1 MAGFTMQRLTQ
12 PLLGRSNMKNNK
24 KSSMKRS
31 SCIYAFVFTLA
42 LFTISCQRTQSP
54 ETAKPVSVATSAE
67 ITPVDI
73 PAGYG
78 YPGDRAQIQAW
89 ANAWEIAKITQHT
102 WDMWAGMTA
111 DSGQGFNG
119 SKLPYWETWCG
130 TEDVFG
136 GICGKRARPGRPFR
150 LASQL
155 THEAKLKGLAA
166 KADTQVVSFN
176 KFNPSMAQY
185 LQAQH
190 AGPGT
195 AGPYNYTSV
204 ASLIALNQAWPSNT
218 PTVDRKVEESP
229 YQPATN
235 GAVGFAGIETK
246 PVIFLV
252 KASGLTP
259 MPLWQG
265 VAASSNQTNP
275 TPNTWTTC
283 VLLDPAST
291 GGSNVAPVPATPA
304 QIANKVAMPYGCTNY
319 LYAPL
324 ATIYSFKMDAADAA
338 AWNSVQ
344 GNGGTAS
351 AGDYGVLAGMHVNS
365 KEIINWTW
373 QTFWWQPGQDPP
385 NNFPGSKSG
394 MTANVQG
401 PWRNYASCSAYIQT
415 QGKASTKMVVCFNPF
430 LETSSGIPDGIQSN
444 CMSCHGTATAA
455 GSNNNIATL
464 SYPSNYTKPI
474 SFGEGSIPI
483 DPMFAGYT
491 RTDFS
496 WAIPVNA
503 K

>member
-1 MAGFTMQRLTQ
+1 
-12 PLLGRSNMKNNK
+12 MKSHK
-24 KSSMKRS
+24 QSSMKRS
-31 SCIYAFVFTLA
+31 FAFALVLA
-42 LFTISCQRTQSP
+42 LTLFAVSCKPSQPTETPQPVAQASP
-54 ETAKPVSVATSAE
+54 TVAGG

-78 YPGDRAQIQAW
+78 YPGDRPQIQAW
-89 ANAWEIAKITQHT
+89 ADAWEIDKITQHT

-111 DSGQGFNG
+111 DSGQSFNG

-136 GICGKRARPGRPFR
+136 GSCGKSARPGRPFR
-150 LASQL
+150 IASQL
-155 THEAKLKGLAA
+155 THVARLKGLSAQP
-166 KADTQVVSFN
+166 DTTVVSFN
-176 KFNPSMAQY
+176 KFNPSMSQY

-190 AGPGT
+190 PGPGT
-195 AGPYNYTSV
+195 TGPYNYTSV
-204 ASLIALNQAWPSNT
+204 SSLIALNAAWPAST

-229 YQPATN
+229 YKPSAP
-235 GAVGFAGIETK
+235 GAAGFAGIETK

-259 MPLWQG
+259 MPLWLG
-265 VAASSNQTNP
+265 PAGSTNKNNP

-283 VLLDPAST
+283 VLLDPANT
-291 GGSNVAPVPATPA
+291 GGPDVAPVPATPA
-304 QIANKVAMPYGCTNY
+304 QIAQKVSMPYACTTY

-324 ATIYSFKMDAADAA
+324 ATIYSFKMDATDAA
-338 AWNSVQ
+338 AWNSLQ

-351 AGDYGVLAGMHVNS
+351 AGDYGVLGGMHVNS
-365 KEIINWTW
+365 KEILNWTW
-373 QTFWWQPGQDPP
+373 QTFWWQPGQDTP
-385 NNFPGSKSG
+385 NNFPGSKQG
-394 MTANVQG
+394 ITANVLG
-401 PWRNYASCSAYIQT
+401 PWRNYASCSAYNQT

-430 LETSSGIPDGIQSN
+430 LETSSGIPAGLTSN
-444 CMSCHGTATAA
+444 CMTCHGTATAA
-455 GSNNNIATL
+455 GSNNKLSTL
-464 SYPSNYTKPI
+464 SYPANYNKPI

-483 DPMFAGYT
+483 DPIFAGYT

>member
-1 MAGFTMQRLTQ
+1 
-12 PLLGRSNMKNNK
+12 MKQ
-24 KSSMKRS
+24 SLFAYTL
-31 SCIYAFVFTLA
+31 IFTLA
-42 LFTISCQRTQSP
+42 LLAVSCQQPPPAQPATPVAAVSP
-54 ETAKPVSVATSAE
+54 AVNPSA
-67 ITPVDI
+67 ITPTDI
-73 PAGYG
+73 PPGFG

-89 ANAWEIAKITQHT
+89 ADQWEIAKITQHT

-111 DSGQGFNG
+111 DSGQTADG

-136 GICGKRARPGRPFR
+136 GTCGQGRGLARPGRPFR
-150 LASQL
+150 IASQL
-155 THEAKLKGLAA
+155 THVARLKGLSAA
-166 KADTQVVSFN
+166 PDTQVVSFN

-185 LQAQH
+185 IQAQH

-195 AGPYNYTSV
+195 AGPYKYASV
-204 ASLIALNQAWPSNT
+204 SSLIALNQAWPST
-218 PTVDRKVEESP
+218 TATVDRKVEESP
-229 YQPATN
+229 YQASTSS
-235 GAVGFAGIETK
+235 AVGFAGIETK

-252 KASGLTP
+252 KATGLTP
-259 MPLWQG
+259 MPLWLG
-265 VAASSNQTNP
+265 PSGSTNHTNP

-291 GGSNVAPVPATPA
+291 GGSDVAPVPATPA
-304 QIANKVAMPYGCTNY
+304 QIAQKVSVPYACTTY

-324 ATIYSFKMDAADAA
+324 ATIYSFKMNAAEAA
-338 AWNSVQ
+338 SWNNLQ

-351 AGDYGVLAGMHVNS
+351 AGDYGVLGGMHVNT

-373 QTFWWQPGQDPP
+373 QTFWWQPGQDTP

-394 MTANVQG
+394 MTANVKG
-401 PWRNYASCSAYIQT
+401 PWRNYASCSAYHQT
-415 QGKASTKMVVCFNPF
+415 QGNTSAKMVVCFNPF
-430 LETSSGIPDGIQSN
+430 LETSSGIPSGLSSN

-455 GSNNNIATL
+455 GSNNNLTTL
-464 SYPSNYTKPI
+464 SYPPNYAKPI
-474 SFGEGSIPI
+474 SFGEGTIPI
-483 DPMFAGYT
+483 DPRFVGYT